1 MFKPWGENNQNKK
14 FIKKIKNVIP
24 LGRMA
29 KKEYNEIIVF
39 LCSDATSYMTG
50 HNLIVDGGRTII

>member
-1 MFKPWGENNQNKK
+1 
-14 FIKKIKNVIP
+14 
-24 LGRMA
+24 MA
-29 KKEYNEIIVF
+29 KKKEYNEIIVF